1 MSSGKSDNESEAVSS
16 SQTSQNIWQQQ
27 APYLQNLFSG
37 ASGQGMNLSDAAF
50 NQMNPQMMES
60 WGQLMN
66 PQMNPQLQA
75 YQGDV
80 QRNLTD
86 NLLPAIQGEASMA
99 NQLGGSRQQI
109 GEGLAVARSNQQISD
124 MGANLYNEDMNRML
138 QAMGMGEQVG
148 GFGMSRFQDLAGVT
162 GSPQTLTRSQ
172 SGQTSES
179 SGSSKSIGI

>member
-1 MSSGKSDNESEAVSS
+1 MSSGKSKNKSKSTAQGQVWEG
-16 SQTSQNIWQQQ
+16 Q
-27 APYLQNLFSG
+27 APYLKDLYSG
-37 ASGQGMNLSDAAF
+37 ASGEGMGLSEAAF

-86 NLLPAIQGEASMA
+86 NLLPAIQGEAGMH
-99 NQLGGSRQQI
+99 NQLGGSRQGI

-124 MGANLYNEDMNRML
+124 MGANLYNEDMNRMMA
-138 QAMGMGEQVG
+138 AMGMGEQVG
-148 GFGMSRFQDLAGVT
+148 GFGMSRFQDLKGVL
-162 GSPQTLTRSQ
+162 GNPAVLQEQQ
-172 SGQTSES
+172 SKSK
-179 SGSSKSIGI
+179 GSSKSMGL